1 MQLFFLFSILNKYLS
16 ETNIYIFAT
25 IDDEVITNHD
35 VKKESL
41 YLKIL
46 NPKLEQINQDKILDL
61 AKTSLI
67 NEIIKKEII
76 KFIDINNEN
85 PYMEDYLKVFTKN

>member
-1 MQLFFLFSILNKYLS
+1 MNKIIGFAIIFLFSILNKSLS

-41 YLKIL
+41 YLKKQL
-46 NPKLEQINQDKILDL
+46 NYIQLLKIY
-61 AKTSLI
+61 T
-67 NEIIKKEII
+67 
-76 KFIDINNEN
+76 F
-85 PYMEDYLKVFTKN
+85 